1 MSIFFFYNNFKDTR
15 LIDLISLNY
24 IITDGYIYIKSYT
37 NNKLDIKGNNE
48 KLYGKIVY
56 FNLRIEEILEKINN
70 IKNIQNKGKYTIE
83 KIEIYNLNN
92 SVELAYIIY

>member
-1 MSIFFFYNNFKDTR
+1 MSIFFFYNNLKDTR

-24 IITDGYIYIKSYT
+24 IITDGYIYIKSYI
-37 NNKLDIKGNNE
+37 NNKLDIKGTNE

-56 FNLRIEEILEKINN
+56 LNLQLEEILEKINN
-70 IKNIQNKGKYTIE
+70 IKNIQNNGKYTIE

-92 SVELAYIIY
+92 LVESAYIIY